1 VAGFVVVL
9 SRLEHSRGRA
19 HGLSPTAARFL
30 RRVSAIP
37 PCHPADR
44 ETPRRECRVAH
55 HLVLVVSSDP
65 DRRALVLLGEVR
77 PALLLIDAALADG
90 RAVAL
95 LQALRRVPVAAHVP
109 VVVRGPVTL
118 DEQHHIADDLAARG
132 GLRLDD
138 DAALYALLATLPR
151 PA

>member
-1 VAGFVVVL
+1 M
-9 SRLEHSRGRA
+9 
-19 HGLSPTAARFL
+19 
-30 RRVSAIP
+30 
-37 PCHPADR
+37 
-44 ETPRRECRVAH
+44 AH

-65 DRRALVLLGEVR
+65 DRRAATAAVVRAASHRPLAADTGRRALVLLGEVR

-118 DEQHHIADDLAARG
+118 DEQHRIADDLGARR
-132 GLRLDD
+132 GLPLDD
-138 DAALYALLATLPR
+138 DVTLHALRATRPR